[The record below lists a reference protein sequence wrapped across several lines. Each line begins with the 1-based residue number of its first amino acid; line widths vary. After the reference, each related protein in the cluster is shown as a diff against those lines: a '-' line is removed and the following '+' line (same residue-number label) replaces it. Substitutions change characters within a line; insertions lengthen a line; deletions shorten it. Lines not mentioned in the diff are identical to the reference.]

1 MSNLATIR
9 HCQPV
14 VRHRRR
20 RHSKRFWARGL
31 MDKDTKVG
39 LLVFM
44 LLVIAAQ
51 SAAAILS
58 RAP

>member
-1 MSNLATIR
+1 
-9 HCQPV
+9 
-14 VRHRRR
+14 
-20 RHSKRFWARGL
+20 